1 MQYYAVVSQT
11 FSYDNKKKTNGH
23 SDADAMSGLPINSL
37 QLDVYDEL
45 DAFKIFPI
53 QNSSVIFE
61 ALQKNP

>member
-1 MQYYAVVSQT
+1 MIT
-11 FSYDNKKKTNGH
+11 KKKTNGH